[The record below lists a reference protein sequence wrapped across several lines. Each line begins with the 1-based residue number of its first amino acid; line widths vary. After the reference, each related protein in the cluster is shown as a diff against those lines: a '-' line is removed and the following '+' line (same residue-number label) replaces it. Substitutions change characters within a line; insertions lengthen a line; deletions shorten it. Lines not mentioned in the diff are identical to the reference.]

1 MPPSATIAAGFT
13 YLIYLK
19 TGSDLFIRLDEFG
32 FLLNLFNMLPVPPL
46 DGGRVT
52 AAVSPWVW
60 IIGLILVV
68 LYMALDWLTSGQV
81 NFILIL
87 LLFMAWPR
95 VRSVL
100 TSRDARRTPYYD
112 IGRPAKWMMGIAYIS
127 LSTLLAMM
135 YFLCQTEAARRFG
148 GTWFG

>member
-1 MPPSATIAAGFT
+1 
-13 YLIYLK
+13 
-19 TGSDLFIRLDEFG
+19 
-32 FLLNLFNMLPVPPL
+32 
-46 DGGRVT
+46 
-52 AAVSPWVW
+52 
-60 IIGLILVV
+60 
-68 LYMALDWLTSGQV
+68 MALDWLATRQF

-112 IGRPAKWMMGIAYIS
+112 IGRPAKWSMGLAYIF
-127 LSTLLAMM
+127 LSALLAVMF
-135 YFLCQTEAARRFG
+135 FLCQVKATGLFG